1 MKDKSFSGEG
11 SETNK
16 LSKVKSASSFGV
28 KNAKDYLRLFL
39 RYVET
44 IIKS

>member
-11 SETNK
+11 SEANK

-28 KNAKDYLRLFL
+28 KNAQDYLRLFL